1 MMSLIDNIKFSFL
14 YIELYSMGKNWEF
27 PQSMIP
33 YNILRYI
40 VKGEALFYINDEIV
54 KVKENQ
60 IVYIPKGCNM
70 SCKSISDTFEF
81 FSVRFTTLVSSE
93 VYDVLGKVYGI
104 PRILH
109 NQGED
114 VYFREM
120 YKWLHEKIVAKKCFI
135 EGNLNLLIG
144 SLSMRAENNI
154 LEDPL
159 SLENAKANM
168 DNMDIIKEMEVSLN
182 KQNIDPR
189 IRFVSYHIISNPT
202 ENYTPEKMASMIGLS
217 KQRFSSLF
225 KKSMGKPPMEYLKE
239 IRLTTAARFLLI
251 GNKSISDIAYDV
263 GYKDPNYFIREFKS
277 AFGVT
282 PNKYR
287 KVNRDG

>member
-14 YIELYSMGKNWEF
+14 YIELYSMGKNWEY
-27 PQSMIP
+27 PQSIIP

-54 KVKENQ
+54 EVKENQ
-60 IVYIPKGCNM
+60 IVYIPKGSNM

-93 VYDVLGKVYGI
+93 IYDILGKVYGI
-104 PRILH
+104 PRILD

-114 VYFREM
+114 IYFREM
-120 YKWLHEKIVAKKCFI
+120 HKWLHEKLIAKKCFI
-135 EGNLNLLIG
+135 QGNLNLLIG
-144 SLSMRAENNI
+144 SLSMRAENNR
-154 LEDPL
+154 LEHPL
-159 SLENAKANM
+159 SIENAQDDM
-168 DNMDIIKEMEVSLN
+168 DVIREMEISLD

-202 ENYTPEKMASMIGLS
+202 EDYTPEKMANMVGLS

-225 KKSMGKPPMEYLKE
+225 KKNMGKPPMEYLRE
-239 IRLTTAARFLLI
+239 IRLTTAARFLLT
-251 GNKSISDIAYDV
+251 GNKSISDVAYDV
-263 GYKDPNYFIREFKS
+263 GYKDSNYFIREFKS

-282 PNKYR
+282 PSKYR
-287 KVNRDG
+287 KVNRAE

>member
-1 MMSLIDNIKFSFL
+1 MSLIDNIKFSFL
-14 YIELYSMGKNWEF
+14 YIDLYSMGKNWEF
-27 PQSMIP
+27 PQSIIP

-40 VKGEALFYINDEIV
+40 VKGEALFYINDETV

-70 SCKSISDTFEF
+70 SCKSISDTFDF

-93 VYDVLGKVYGI
+93 VYDILGKIYGI
-104 PRILH
+104 PRILD
-109 NQGED
+109 NNGED

-120 YKWLHEKIVAKKCFI
+120 YKWLHEKTIAKKCFI
-135 EGNLNLLIG
+135 QGNLNLLIG
-144 SLSMRAENNI
+144 SLSIRAENNK
-154 LEDPL
+154 LEHPL
-159 SLENAKANM
+159 SLENAKKNM
-168 DNMDIIKEMEVSLN
+168 
-182 KQNIDPR
+182 
-189 IRFVSYHIISNPT
+189 
-202 ENYTPEKMASMIGLS
+202 
-217 KQRFSSLF
+217 
-225 KKSMGKPPMEYLKE
+225 MGKPPMEYLKE
-239 IRLTTAARFLLI
+239 IRLTTAARFLLME
-251 GNKSISDIAYDV
+251 NKSISDIAYDV